1 MDDDVEVMRL
11 ELEQEIAFLRN
22 LFRSTVANDDTA
34 DARHEIA
41 SRILIASTML
51 NDLACSPVEA

>member
-1 MDDDVEVMRL
+1 MDDDIEVL
-11 ELEQEIAFLRN
+11 KQELEAEILFLRN
-22 LFRSTVANDDTA
+22 LFRSTVQSDDTA

-51 NDLACSPVEA
+51 NDLVCRPVEA

>member
-22 LFRSTVANDDTA
+22 LFKATIEADDTRE
-34 DARHEIA
+34 ARDEIA

-51 NDLACSPVEA
+51 NDLVCSPVKA